1 MYDVIVSG
9 AGPAG
14 STCAE
19 VLAKKGFKVAL
30 IERDTNWRKPCAGA
44 VSSRVFKYFPQL
56 RETDFQKING
66 ICIYSANYR
75 KLEYSWQGIR
85 EPSINVDRLEFDKI
99 LQEIAIDKGAEL
111 FDKNLSYKFITRNGK
126 KIGIKT
132 KSPSGNNEFEGKIIV
147 IADGMGS
154 KLAIKS
160 GLRKKWNIEN
170 IGLLKCAI
178 LEGDTNLN
186 EEFINIFFQPYVG
199 YGWIFPLKNNRF
211 NVGVGTWEEE
221 NVNYNVNNLFKDF
234 LKKNYEQKILL
245 RKPYKEFWSASYPIP
260 ATGVLEKSLYGE
272 NIMIIGDAAGF
283 VSPISGE
290 GIHASIVSG
299 FAAGETAVKALEKG
313 SVVSDTLKAYKQ
325 FPNIRKIVRNFKL
338 KKSLVNFFFE
348 NSGSNFSR
356 MLELAENDKNVKEE
370 VINMFLFNQAPS
382 RELLLNI
389 KS

>member
-1 MYDVIVSG
+1 MYDVIISG

-19 VLAKKGFKVAL
+19 VLAKSGFKVAL

-44 VSSRVFKYFPQL
+44 VNSRVFKYFPQL
-56 RETDFQKING
+56 RKTDFQKING
-66 ICIYSANYR
+66 IGIYSANYI

-85 EPSINVDRLEFDKI
+85 ESSINVDRLEFDKI

-111 FDKNLSYKFITRNGK
+111 FDKNFSYEFIIKNGK

-132 KSPSGNNEFEGKIIV
+132 KSPSGINEFEGRIII

-154 KLAIKS
+154 KLAFKS
-160 GLRKKWNIEN
+160 GLRKKWKIEN

-178 LEGDTNLN
+178 LEGSTNLN

-199 YGWIFPLKNNRF
+199 YGWIFPLKDNFF
-211 NVGVGTWEEE
+211 NIGVGTWEEE
-221 NVNYNVNNLFKDF
+221 NLNYNINELYKDF
-234 LKKNYEQKILL
+234 LKKNREVNILL
-245 RKPYKEFWSASYPIP
+245 KEPYKEIWSSTYPIP
-260 ATGVLEKSLYGE
+260 ATGVLDKSLYGE

-299 FAAGETAVKALEKG
+299 FAAGETAIKALEKED
-313 SVVSDTLKAYKQ
+313 VFIDTLKAYKR
-325 FPNIRKIVRNFKL
+325 FPNIKKIVRNFKL
-338 KKSLVNFFFE
+338 KRSLVDFFFE
-348 NSGSNFSR
+348 NGGRNFSR
-356 MLELAENDKNVKEE
+356 MLELAENDKYVKEE
-370 VINMFLFNQAPS
+370 VVNMFLFNQAPS
-382 RELLLNI
+382 RELLLRI